1 MISSE
6 IRKSFLEFFE
16 QRGHKIVPSSSLIPS
31 DSSVLLT
38 TAGMQQFKKYYT
50 GELNALTDFGSQRIV
65 SIQKCFR
72 TSDIDSVGDQS
83 HLTFFEML
91 GNFSFAGEYFK
102 RSAIK
107 WAFEYLNK
115 ELKIDFNRLSVAVFK
130 GDSEVPFDGE
140 SFEIVKELGFADGK
154 IIKGDRKENFWGP
167 TGEEGPCGPT
177 VEFYID
183 GLEIW
188 NLVFNEYFKDETGLK
203 KLANPGVD
211 TGMGLERL
219 LMVINSLDDV
229 YQTDLLKP
237 LITKIKELYPQLD
250 KRILRILTDHIRAS
264 IFLISDEVLPSNKET
279 GYVLRR
285 LLRRILAHQIKNN
298 IRNNLFP
305 ESYKIIKDKYSA
317 IYPETMNEKQI
328 LDIFNEEELKY
339 RKTFSR
345 GLKELGKY
353 KSLSGQ
359 NAFNLYQ
366 TFGLSPEIILEFA
379 PPEAIKNFKL
389 KDFEKEFKK
398 HQEISRAGALKK
410 FGGHGLKSETKEAQ
424 EIIRLHTA
432 THLLQWALREVLGK
446 EVRQIGSDINSER
459 LRFDFN
465 FNRKLTIKEIKRVG
479 DLVNQ
484 KVKENLPVFFEEMP
498 KEEAEKIGALA
509 FFKQKYGDIV
519 KVYFIGQKENP
530 ISKELCAGP
539 HVKNTSEIGEFRL
552 FKEEAI
558 SAGSRRIRATVD

>member
-91 GNFSFAGEYFK
+91 GNFSFAGEYLK

-285 LLRRILAHQIKNN
+285 LLRRILAYQIKNN

>member
-1 MISSE
+1 M
-6 IRKSFLEFFE
+6 
-16 QRGHKIVPSSSLIPS
+16 
-31 DSSVLLT
+31 
-38 TAGMQQFKKYYT
+38 
-50 GELNALTDFGSQRIV
+50 
-65 SIQKCFR
+65 
-72 TSDIDSVGDQS
+72 
-83 HLTFFEML
+83 
-91 GNFSFAGEYFK
+91 
-102 RSAIK
+102 
-107 WAFEYLNK
+107 
-115 ELKIDFNRLSVAVFK
+115 
-130 GDSEVPFDGE
+130 
-140 SFEIVKELGFADGK
+140 
-154 IIKGDRKENFWGP
+154 
-167 TGEEGPCGPT
+167 
-177 VEFYID
+177 
-183 GLEIW
+183 
-188 NLVFNEYFKDETGLK
+188 
-203 KLANPGVD
+203 
-211 TGMGLERL
+211 
-219 LMVINSLDDV
+219 
-229 YQTDLLKP
+229 
-237 LITKIKELYPQLD
+237 
-250 KRILRILTDHIRAS
+250 
-264 IFLISDEVLPSNKET
+264 
-279 GYVLRR
+279 RR

-379 PPEAIKNFKL
+379 SPEAIKNFKL